1 MVTTQKISRNTSLF
15 LTALIIQKLFSF
27 IYFTFLARHLGVD
40 GIGQYFFAI
49 SFASLFSVFM
59 DLGLAPVLTREI
71 AKDNQN
77 EQSWFEQI
85 FSLKMT

>member
-1 MVTTQKISRNTSLF
+1 MVTTQKISRNTSFF

-27 IYFTFLARHLGVD
+27 IYFTFLARHLGAD

-85 FSLKMT
+85 FSLKI